1 LEAIIGANIIR
12 NIIGSPHRLVPFV
25 SYNVH
30 FLLPDRRSSLMA
42 QRSLFWICLVTS
54 ALRVQLG
61 LLVAPQ
67 PIEAQTSTVL
77 SGRYSGTGTLMC
89 SDGTTT
95 PFSDSGTATLTLQPA
110 LQSLIKSGGA
120 VTGTFTASG
129 TIAGCGIQKPNTNQ
143 GTATGAVSPGGQ
155 MMLTFTQQGGCM
167 FTGDGTTD
175 EITGTVPMACLGGP
189 AASINF
195 EVHAQTLPSAPLTV
209 GPAALA
215 YTFEQGSKKTTSQP
229 ILIDNGTDKPVS
241 LSVTSSGQSWLSV
254 APASITVPPV
264 SSASVSVTVDPAGLS
279 PGTYVGTV
287 SVAAAGGV
295 QFPVSVNVTVS
306 ATQSTLVLSQ
316 TSLRFQAG
324 AGAGPAPSQS
334 VQVIGEGTGPLHWSA
349 TATTLQG
356 DWLSVTPASGASGD
370 SATVTVDPSKLQ
382 PGNYYGLVQFAA
394 QDVTN
399 SPQTVVV
406 VFNVL
411 SPATVVPSVQPTGLI
426 FVGQQSGANPPSQT
440 ITVANSSDQPATVTV
455 QVASAQTGLLLSSL
469 TSGTVSS
476 GKPLQ
481 DTISAN
487 LMGLA
492 PGVYNAALEF
502 EFSDGSL
509 EQVSIV
515 VIVTPSGSSAS
526 TQRAEVAPRS
536 TSVCTPSQLEL
547 VSTELG
553 QGFAEV
559 AAWPVPLV
567 LQIIDDCGSP
577 LETGSVVAS
586 FSTGD
591 PPLMLLS
598 QENGKWSGTWQPAD
612 IDAATTAV
620 ITVQAQSVQP
630 PISGAL
636 EIVGTL
642 TANQTVPVIFP
653 SGVVSAASF
662 EPNAPLAPGGF
673 ASIFGKHLANSSS
686 LASSLPLATTL
697 AGAQVFIAGQLAPI
711 DYASDGQLNVLVPY
725 GVQPNSTQ
733 QLIVLQGTAYSQSQ
747 AVTIAPAQPAIYS
760 QNQSGKGPGAIVVV
774 TPNGTQFQADSSNPA
789 SAGDSLTIYCAGL
802 GGVDVSVTAGAAAPA
817 SPLAKATTTISATIG
832 GIAAPVSFAGLSP
845 GFAGLYQVNVT
856 VPAGVKPGPSVP
868 VVLTG
873 AGLSSPP
880 VTVAIR

>member
-1 LEAIIGANIIR
+1 L
-12 NIIGSPHRLVPFV
+12 
-25 SYNVH
+25 
-30 FLLPDRRSSLMA
+30 A
-42 QRSLFWICLVTS
+42 QRSKFWACVLAS

-61 LLVAPQ
+61 SLVAPQ
-67 PIEAQTSTVL
+67 LLEAQTSTVL
-77 SGRYSGTGTLMC
+77 SGRYSGTGTFTC
-89 SDGTTT
+89 SDGTTSA
-95 PFSDSGTATLTLQPA
+95 FSDSGTATLTLQPA
-110 LQSLIKSGGA
+110 LQSLIKNGGA

-129 TIAGCGIQKPNTNQ
+129 TIATCGSLEPNTNQ
-143 GTATGAVSPGGQ
+143 GTATGTVSPGGQ
-155 MMLTFTQQGGCM
+155 MTLTFTQQDGCM
-167 FTGDGTTD
+167 FTGEGTTN
-175 EITGTVPMACLGGP
+175 EITGTVPMACLGMA

-195 EVHAQTLPSAPLTV
+195 EVEAQIPPSAPLTV
-209 GPAALA
+209 GPAALT
-215 YTFEQGSKKTTSQP
+215 YTFEQGSQKTTSQP
-229 ILIDNGTDKPVS
+229 ILIDNGTDKQVS

-254 APASITVPPV
+254 APASITVSPV
-264 SSASVSVTVDPAGLS
+264 STASASVTVNPAGLA
-279 PGTYVGTV
+279 PGTYAGTV
-287 SVAAAGGV
+287 TVAVAGGA

-306 ATQSTLVLSQ
+306 ATQNTLVLSQ

-324 AGAGPAPSQS
+324 AGANSPPSQS
-334 VQVIGEGTGPLHWSA
+334 IQVNSEGTGQLHWSA
-349 TATTLQG
+349 TAATLQG
-356 DWLSVTPASGASGD
+356 DWLSVTPASGVSGD

-382 PGNYYGLVQFAA
+382 PGDYYGLINFAA
-394 QDVTN
+394 QGVNN

-455 QVASAQTGLLLSSL
+455 TVASAQNGLLLSSL

-476 GKPLQ
+476 GKPIQ

-502 EFSDGSL
+502 QFSDGSL
-509 EQVSIV
+509 EQVAVV

-526 TQRAEVAPRS
+526 TQRAEVAPRG
-536 TSVCTPSQLEL
+536 TPVCTPNQLEL
-547 VSTELG
+547 VSAELG
-553 QGFAEV
+553 QGFSQV

-567 LQIIDDCGSP
+567 LQIVDDCGSP
-577 LETGSVVAS
+577 LETGSVIAS

-598 QENGKWSGTWQPAD
+598 QGNGQWSGTWQPAD

-620 ITVQAQSVQP
+620 ITIQAQSVQP

-642 TANQTVPVIFP
+642 TPNQTVPVIFP

-662 EPNAPLAPGGF
+662 EPNAPLAPGAF

-697 AGAQVFIAGQLAPI
+697 AGAQVFIAGEFAPI
-711 DYASDGQLNVLVPY
+711 DYASEGQLNILLPY
-725 GVQPNSTQ
+725 ELQPNSTQ
-733 QLIVLQGTAYSQSQ
+733 QVIVLQGTAYSLPQ

-760 QNQSGKGPGAIVVV
+760 QNQSGSGPGAIVVV
-774 TPNGTQFQADSSNPA
+774 TPNGTQFQAGSSNPA
-789 SAGDSLTIYCAGL
+789 SAGDSLVIYCAGL
-802 GGVDVSVTAGAAAPA
+802 GMVDVSVPAGAAAPV
-817 SPLAKATTTISATIG
+817 SPLAKATTTISATVG

-856 VPAGVKPGPSVP
+856 VPIGVKPGLSVP

-880 VTVAIR
+880 VTVAIH